1 MARRHHTQKDS
12 PLTPWEAYQAK
23 QTKQDRAKRHTLP
36 LPKLNHTR
44 AARRRRNLALLLTPL
59 GLLLAAGAY
68 MISPLAKVGQIK
80 VLGES
85 TVPAQTVIDASK
97 LGNSQVIL
105 DLLLHKH
112 AVASRIRRQLP
123 EVQHLSVDVNAFNQV
138 TLHVKEYAPL
148 GYLAH
153 QDGYHVLLASGQVLK
168 AATQTPTHNYPIYSG
183 FTTKEA
189 FKLAKV
195 VHTFPAAV
203 ARGVSEVH
211 ATRGAAN
218 PYQITIS
225 MNDGNKVIAD
235 SRTVADKI
243 KYYPQLLASVTT
255 KGTIDLEVGA
265 FFTPYPK

>member
-1 MARRHHTQKDS
+1 MARWHKTHSDS

-23 QTKQDRAKRHTLP
+23 QAKQARAKRHALP
-36 LPKLNHTR
+36 LPQLSHTR
-44 AARRRRNLALLLTPL
+44 NARRRRNLALLLTPL
-59 GLLLAAGAY
+59 CVLLAAGAY
-68 MISPLAKVGQIK
+68 MISPLAKVGQLK

-85 TVPAQTVIDASK
+85 TVPAQSVIDASK
-97 LGNSQVIL
+97 LGSSQVIL
-105 DLLLHKH
+105 DLLLHKDT
-112 AVASRIRRQLP
+112 VAKRVKAKLPQVQQL
-123 EVQHLSVDVNAFNQV
+123 HVDVNAFNQV

-153 QDGYHVLLASGQVLK
+153 QDGYHVLLASGTLLRS
-168 AATQTPTHNYPIYSG
+168 ATQTPTHNYPIYAG
-183 FTTKEA
+183 FSTKEA

-195 VHTFPAAV
+195 VHEFPPAV

-235 SRTVADKI
+235 SRTVAKKI
-243 KYYPQLLASVTT
+243 KYYPQLLASVTK
-255 KGTIDLEVGA
+255 KGTVDLEVGA
-265 FFTPYPK
+265 FFTPYAK